1 MIRKTFYQYVLSQFN
16 KKTILVSNST
26 NDKKTEVLRIPSSI
40 PLQPS
45 KFILAKLKFY
55 KKNQF
60 VNSNKTYVQAFKD
73 DIIKIKD
80 AFSKLLTKKIIK
92 NHDIINNKK
101 KKIKL
106 RISMTT
112 KGLSKK

>member
-1 MIRKTFYQYVLSQFN
+1 MIRKTFCQCVLSQFN
-16 KKTILVSNST
+16 KKTTLVPNSI
-26 NDKKTEVLRIPSSI
+26 NNKKIEVLRIFSLIS
-40 PLQPS
+40 LQPS

-55 KKNQF
+55 KNQS
-60 VNSNKTYVQAFKD
+60 VNSNKTYIQASKN

-112 KGLSKK
+112 KDLSKK